1 MRRDLGDGGTG
12 VQDRV
17 RYVLCARCRA
27 GHEDPRDVRASG
39 IDVLVRLGNVVV
51 VVQFDGVIT
60 GEKTLDLAV
69 GLDADRQYDHVVFG
83 FDDRPAVLDVLV
95 PQYQVAVGF
104 LGDLC
109 DAALDVCR
117 AHRLGAFVELVVAL
131 AGGTDVHVV
140 DGDFGQRQRAHDQL
154 VLLDRVH
161 AAEPRA
167 ERVVD
172 PASTVRSRRLVA
184 GAGAEDVGDPLRD
197 LAVAGPK
204 DRVEGSGR
212 GQEPVHLHAR
222 DYVLVAAETVPGLGV
237 GGEELVARG
246 HNDGPDID
254 IFNLLAHVEMDGVGR
269 ADCHALATLGADAAV
284 QAVTGGGSCFG
295 LGQRRLDLGPSG
307 PGRMA
312 LGERPL
318 EAVLR
323 RVGGFRGSAN

>member
-51 VVQFDGVIT
+51 VVEFDGVVT
-60 GEKTLDLAV
+60 GEKTLALAL
-69 GLDADRQYDHVVFG
+69 GLDADGQYDHVVFG
-83 FDDRPAVLDVLV
+83 FDDGPAVLDVLV

-131 AGGTDVHVV
+131 AGSSDVHVV
-140 DGDFGQRQRAHDQL
+140 DGDFGQRQRPHDEL
-154 VLLDRVH
+154 VLLDRIH

-172 PASTVRSRRLVA
+172 PASTVRSRRLVS
-184 GAGAEDVGDPLRD
+184 GAGAEDVGDPLGD
-197 LAVAGPK
+197 LAVARPQ

-212 GQEPVHLHAR
+212 RQKAVHLHAR
-222 DYVLVAAETVPGLGV
+222 DDVLVAAEAVFGLGV
-237 GGEELVARG
+237 GGEELVAGRDD
-246 HNDGPDID
+246 DGPDID
-254 IFNLLAHVEMDGVGR
+254 LFNPVSYTHLRAHETR
-269 ADCHALATLGADAAV
+269 
-284 QAVTGGGSCFG
+284 
-295 LGQRRLDLGPSG
+295 
-307 PGRMA
+307 
-312 LGERPL
+312 
-318 EAVLR
+318 
-323 RVGGFRGSAN
+323 